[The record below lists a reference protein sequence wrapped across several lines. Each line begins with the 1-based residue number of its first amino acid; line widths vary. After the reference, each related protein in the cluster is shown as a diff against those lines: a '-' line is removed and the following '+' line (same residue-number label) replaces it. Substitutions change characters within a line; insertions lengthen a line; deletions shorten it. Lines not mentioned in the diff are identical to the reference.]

1 MLDCVRR
8 GLGVVKELQLL
19 LEERAGL
26 YDLSGTPRIEMVDL
40 EGEVQLPNSL
50 KRVRLRFRRR
60 AVVLGSTC
68 YLIKICFRHF
78 GGLER
83 GCDGS
88 VLCLALG
95 GGLLLGS
102 FRQSQS

>member
-1 MLDCVRR
+1 M
-8 GLGVVKELQLL
+8 
-19 LEERAGL
+19 
-26 YDLSGTPRIEMVDL
+26 DL
-40 EGEVQLPNSL
+40 EGEVQLPNPL

-60 AVVLGSTC
+60 VVVLGSTC
-68 YLIKICFRHF
+68 YLIWICFRHF

-102 FRQSQS
+102 FLRLQS